1 MSSPPKYDIQIEVT
15 AEYRANES
23 DKQNQRFMF
32 AYTVTMTN
40 VGTIGVKL
48 LSRHWIITD
57 GDGHVEEVR
66 GEGVVGE
73 QPHLLPG
80 ENFRYQSGAILK
92 TSLGSMTGSYQMV
105 ADDGTAFDAPIPPFV
120 LSPPRVLH

>member
-1 MSSPPKYDIQIEVT
+1 MSTPSPYAIRVEVT
-15 AEYRANES
+15 AEYRAKES

-32 AYTVTMTN
+32 AYTVTLTN
-40 VGTIGVKL
+40 VGTLGAKL

-57 GDGHVEEVR
+57 DDGQVEEVR

-80 ENFRYQSGAILK
+80 ETFRYQSGAILK

-105 ADDGTAFDAPIPPFV
+105 ADDGTAFDVAIPAFV